1 MPRPKRKLQ
10 IMNAATMPGA
20 ILAAVA
26 GGVICTMLLDGLRY
40 LIG

>member
-1 MPRPKRKLQ
+1 
-10 IMNAATMPGA
+10 MNTATMPGA